1 MCNVREI
8 EGLGNDL
15 SQQVH
20 FTSEEMGA
28 QRGFKN

>member
-8 EGLGNDL
+8 EDIGNYL
-15 SQQVH
+15 SQQVR